1 MTRFSSIIGK
11 AVATALAVALTACE
25 YKELET
31 LQTETT
37 TFTVDFCHDRVD
49 SVPSRYRV
57 AFYPADE
64 ETGLFIS
71 QGVML
76 FDIPAKGRTLALPE
90 GRYMVTAWNN
100 DTEHTVVED
109 YADRKA
115 VNATTLEYASHDT
128 EDTEGATRI
137 AERIHH
143 EQGVLDYPDY
153 MVHAN
158 TGLWEL
164 KEPGQQLTL
173 HPDSMVITVDV
184 IIHGIRGLKK
194 VRKSRGS
201 LSNMARRRLIGCDNV
216 TRDTA
221 AVVFDC
227 HVNRREE
234 TLESTFY
241 VFGLEPTAEPR
252 HSHTM
257 VLYFWLAE
265 TKMYLPFDIT
275 EAVAAIPKDAAR
287 ATIELYLD
295 IDIGECSRKEEGF
308 LVDVEEWNTEVVRL
322 MF

>member
-1 MTRFSSIIGK
+1 MTRFSSILGMTVTI
-11 AVATALAVALTACE
+11 ALAVSLTACE

-31 LQTETT
+31 LQAETK
-37 TFTVDFCHDRVD
+37 TFTVDFCHDKVD

-64 ETGLFIS
+64 ESGLFIS

-76 FDIPAKGRTLALPE
+76 FDVPAKGRTLVLPE

-109 YADRKA
+109 YTDRKT

-128 EDTEGATRI
+128 EDTQDATRI

-158 TGLWEL
+158 KDLWEL
-164 KEPGQQLTL
+164 KEPGQRLTL
-173 HPDSMVITVDV
+173 HPDSMVVTVDV
-184 IIHGIRGLKK
+184 VIHGIRGLKK
-194 VRKSRGS
+194 VRRSRGS
-201 LSNMARRRLIGCDNV
+201 LSNVAKRRFIGCDNV
-216 TRDTA
+216 TADTT

-227 HVNRREE
+227 HVNRKEE

-241 VFGLEPTAEPR
+241 VFGIEPTTKPR
-252 HSHTM
+252 HNHTM

-265 TKMYLPFDIT
+265 TKVYIPLDIT

-287 ATIELYLD
+287 ATIELYVD
-295 IDIGECSRKEEGF
+295 IDISECTRKEGGF
-308 LVDVEEWNTEVVRL
+308 FVDVEEWNTEVVRL